1 MLAELLK
8 QTSIII
14 WDEAP
19 MSDRRCFECLDR
31 SLKDILDCEAKTFGG
46 MSMLLGGDFRQTL
59 PVSPKSTPSEIVSLT
74 LPNSYLWPY
83 FKLCKLSANMRL
95 KDSSMSS
102 KIELNASD
110 FATWLVQVGDGRIGN
125 MDTVD
130 RINTKWIEIPRS
142 LLIPPSENGLDSLI
156 NFVYGDIFQ
165 TNVSTSM
172 LSGRAIVCPKN
183 ETIQHINDIVMRK
196 IPGVSKIYE
205 SADSIEFNG
214 KQTTEFNTFYPLE
227 YLNGLTFPSIPAH
240 SLLLKINTP
249 IMLIRNINQKE
260 GLCNG
265 TRLMVSQLLSNVIEA
280 SIITGT
286 SIGKKV
292 FLPRIRFIHKA
303 PDIPFTFIRKQ
314 FPVKICYGMTIN
326 KSQVLTMSQTVTT
339 VSNLHYGC
347 PGTTIQLRILR
358 MWTPQ
363 VRTQETWFL
372 AVDRNGD
379 AVQILGQRK
388 DQGYLQSVLIPSKC
402 YTIEKY
408 ACGIPDRY
416 QKWLDNEVYIAAG
429 MASSITSIQ
438 DTHTIPACWFT
449 FITKKQIA
457 DYVDRHADFIGVFS
471 KLIRCTK
478 KNKEPYLLL
487 ILKNELGE
495 DIAISLWK
503 ECTNIPSKFDV
514 VGLENTVAPVVVAI
528 TSIKIST
535 YDGSL
540 RLGTSSASHLYINP
554 PIPETPLLTDSFRT
568 FSDSSIFFDIPTPLG
583 DILQRGHPELL
594 NKSFTTKAVITA
606 YVFSDCWYQVQCP
619 NCKMSAF
626 KQGKSWFCPS
636 DGIINAPTIMFKLSA
651 TLTDENNSIVALLS
665 DNAAQDLFGS
675 TADKLIPDDDINC
688 RGQLPAI
695 ATTVQGI
702 AKKMKL
708 RITNT
713 STDTN
718 IRFMITDI
726 EKSNPQ
732 ETTYPTTPAPHHQS
746 PSKDSEKDCS
756 SVPQH
761 SRANVRRSLPFESQ
775 DTSNTKRKSA
785 RKIE

>member
-1 MLAELLK
+1 MVLFELDHILRSSTPPRSILDFHLPKLTDSNITLLKNRLFLEETSYNKVALISTHDHMLPLLNNAQLQVYNDIRSAEETQQQVLIFVYGHGGTGKTFLWNTLLAYFRSRGKIALAVAASGIASLLLPSGRTAHSRFNIPIDFSEKTACNIRKHTMLAELLK

-130 RINTKWIEIPRS
+130 RINTKWIEIPKS

-214 KQTTEFNTFYPLE
+214 KQTTEVNTFYPLE

-314 FPVKICYGMTIN
+314 FPVNVCYGMTIN
-326 KSQVLTMSQTVTT
+326 KSQGQSLTRIGIYLPEPVFTHGQLYVALSRATSPEAVKILMHSDDKTTNNITKNVVFKDFLQKINNSEVKHIYNVSVFFLYLIHFIVPYYVNFLDVIKNNVVLTF
-339 VSNLHYGC
+339 
-347 PGTTIQLRILR
+347 
-358 MWTPQ
+358 
-363 VRTQETWFL
+363 FL
-372 AVDRNGD
+372 
-379 AVQILGQRK
+379 
-388 DQGYLQSVLIPSKC
+388 
-402 YTIEKY
+402 
-408 ACGIPDRY
+408 
-416 QKWLDNEVYIAAG
+416 
-429 MASSITSIQ
+429 SSFN
-438 DTHTIPACWFT
+438 H
-449 FITKKQIA
+449 
-457 DYVDRHADFIGVFS
+457 V
-471 KLIRCTK
+471 
-478 KNKEPYLLL
+478 
-487 ILKNELGE
+487 
-495 DIAISLWK
+495 
-503 ECTNIPSKFDV
+503 
-514 VGLENTVAPVVVAI
+514 
-528 TSIKIST
+528 
-535 YDGSL
+535 
-540 RLGTSSASHLYINP
+540 
-554 PIPETPLLTDSFRT
+554 
-568 FSDSSIFFDIPTPLG
+568 
-583 DILQRGHPELL
+583 
-594 NKSFTTKAVITA
+594 
-606 YVFSDCWYQVQCP
+606 P
-619 NCKMSAF
+619 NS
-626 KQGKSWFCPS
+626 
-636 DGIINAPTIMFKLSA
+636 
-651 TLTDENNSIVALLS
+651 NNSF
-665 DNAAQDLFGS
+665 QS
-675 TADKLIPDDDINC
+675 TLW
-688 RGQLPAI
+688 
-695 ATTVQGI
+695 
-702 AKKMKL
+702 M
-708 RITNT
+708 
-713 STDTN
+713 
-718 IRFMITDI
+718 
-726 EKSNPQ
+726 
-732 ETTYPTTPAPHHQS
+732 
-746 PSKDSEKDCS
+746 
-756 SVPQH
+756 
-761 SRANVRRSLPFESQ
+761 SRN
-775 DTSNTKRKSA
+775 SNTGLQLYFSLCNIYIFSMGSVYRC
-785 RKIE
+785 KI